1 MIVCLVLIEG
11 KSVKEQDL
19 NISLMNAK
27 QLVVGNA
34 SFGFG
39 IILHIAANSTDDLQ
53 NALLKFAN
61 VKNVTGIV
69 IMMIRSLP

>member
-1 MIVCLVLIEG
+1 VLIEG

-19 NISLMNAK
+19 NIFLMNAK

-34 SFGFG
+34 LFGFG

-53 NALLKFAN
+53 NALLKFAK
-61 VKNVTGIV
+61 VKNVTGV
-69 IMMIRSLP
+69 VTMMIRSLP